1 MCRHRQFRSS
11 ESAENCSAGKGFGS
25 MILVRLLACWVLA
38 WREVWVLVQEWL
50 SRIPDFH
57 IKLSTQMLGI
67 GMLSRVPRPE
77 LVQF

>member
-38 WREVWVLVQEWL
+38 WREVWVLVQE
-50 SRIPDFH
+50 RIPDFR

-67 GMLSRVPRPE
+67 GMLSRVPGPE